1 MTPHKW
7 NNEIAAWANGCT
19 LEWKWGFMDTWI
31 TFDEASCI
39 HFFVEHEGKEFR
51 IKKDQHESR

>member
-7 NNEIAAWANGCT
+7 KNEITAWANGAN
-19 LEWKWGFMDTWI
+19 LEWKWGFMNTWLL
-31 TFDEASCI
+31 FDESSSI

-51 IKKDQHESR
+51 IKKDQQ

>member
-7 NNEIAAWANGCT
+7 KNEIAAWANGAN
-19 LEWKWGFMDTWI
+19 LEWKWGFMDTWLL
-31 TFDEASCI
+31 FDEASCI

-51 IKKDQHESR
+51 VKKEQK